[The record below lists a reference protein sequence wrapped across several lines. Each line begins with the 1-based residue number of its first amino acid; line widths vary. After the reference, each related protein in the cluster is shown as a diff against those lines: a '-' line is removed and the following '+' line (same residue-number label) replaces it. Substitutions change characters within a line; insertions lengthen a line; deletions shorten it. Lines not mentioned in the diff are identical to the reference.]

1 MLLQDIRNFED
12 IHVIFAA
19 FVAACAVDTAGLFVW
34 RQYPKEAAIS
44 KWYDTFGL
52 VAYMLDVTSIVIGIL
67 LAQTAYGFF
76 SKAAWSPMLFCAIA
90 VVIQQIHDLA
100 FSQLLVPNIHKNRVF
115 DVLQSYVSNSE
126 SWKVLIVDAVYMVLA
141 SLLTMYLAGQK
152 TWVSASLLITTL
164 YVTGYALYIHA

>member
-19 FVAACAVDTAGLFVW
+19 FVAACVVDTAGLFVW
-34 RQYPKEAAIS
+34 RQYPKEASIS
-44 KWYDTFGL
+44 KWYDRFGL

-67 LAQTAYGFF
+67 LAQVAYGFV
-76 SKAAWSPMLFCAIA
+76 SKSWSPALFCAIA
-90 VVIQQIHDLA
+90 IVIQQVHDLA
-100 FSQLLVPNIHKNRVF
+100 FSQLLVPNVQKNHIF
-115 DVLQSYVSNSE
+115 DVMKTYVGNSE

-141 SLLTMYLAGQK
+141 SLLTMYLAGEK
-152 TWVSASLLITTL
+152 TWVSASLLVTTL